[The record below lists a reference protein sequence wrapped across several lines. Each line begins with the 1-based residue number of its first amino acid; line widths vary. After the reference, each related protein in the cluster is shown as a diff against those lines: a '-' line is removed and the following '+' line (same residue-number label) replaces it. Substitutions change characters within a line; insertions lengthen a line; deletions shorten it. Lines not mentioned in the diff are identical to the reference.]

1 MHISFRRAKQFI
13 GSKVHIPEYINS
25 AREEK
30 HITELLDMI
39 IVQPNINMLAQLEAW
54 KKSISLSYSIW
65 SYVIPLSMHVKH

>member
-54 KKSISLSYSIW
+54 KKSISLSYSI
-65 SYVIPLSMHVKH
+65 

>member
-1 MHISFRRAKQFI
+1 
-13 GSKVHIPEYINS
+13 VHIPEYINS

-54 KKSISLSYSIW
+54 KKSISLSYSI
-65 SYVIPLSMHVKH
+65 